1 MRCLITGV
9 AGFIGSHLAE
19 RLLSEGHEVC
29 GIDVFSDCYPRQIK
43 ERNLEGLLTS
53 NRFDFIE
60 GDLLRLPLVSLL
72 DGVDWVF
79 HLAARAGV
87 RQGWGNEF
95 VRYVDANVLVT
106 QRLLEAA
113 VRAGN
118 VRRFICASS
127 SAVYGEAARLPVS
140 ETAPLRPVSPY
151 GVTKVATEQL
161 CMLYHHNY
169 GLPVVI
175 LRYFTVY
182 GPRQRP
188 DMAFYRFCSALVNGQ
203 PARVY
208 GDGLQT
214 RDVTYVDD
222 VVEANLLAAAA
233 PAAVGMAFNIAG
245 GVQVSM
251 REVLDLLEEISGAP
265 LPVVFLDEQR
275 GEAHDTFADISRASH
290 VLGYSPRVGLREG
303 LQRELDYV
311 IAYARSLT
319 PRLYLGWSLA
329 EDDRPDAGTGEEK
342 Q

>member
-1 MRCLITGV
+1 MFSVIASNLSTRLNVVLSIVCCSFSRAKLCGGGEPMRCLITGA

-19 RLLSEGHEVC
+19 RLLAEGHEVC
-29 GIDVFSDCYPRQIK
+29 GIDAFTDCYPRQIK
-43 ERNLEGLLTS
+43 ERNIEGISAS

-60 GDLLRLPLVSLL
+60 GDLLRLPLVALL

-79 HLAARAGV
+79 HLAAQAGV

-95 VRYVDANVLVT
+95 VRYIDANVLAT

-127 SAVYGEAARLPVS
+127 SSVYGEAACLPVN
-140 ETAPLRPVSPY
+140 EAAPLRPVSPY

-161 CMLYHHNY
+161 CMLYHRNC

-188 DMAFYRFCSALVNGQ
+188 DMAFYRFCSALINQQ
-203 PARVY
+203 PALVY

-222 VVEANLLAAAA
+222 VVEANVLAATV
-233 PAAVGMAFNIAG
+233 PAAVGLAFNIAG
-245 GVQVSM
+245 GAQVS
-251 REVLDLLEEISGAP
+251 
-265 LPVVFLDEQR
+265 
-275 GEAHDTFADISRASH
+275 
-290 VLGYSPRVGLREG
+290 
-303 LQRELDYV
+303 
-311 IAYARSLT
+311 
-319 PRLYLGWSLA
+319 
-329 EDDRPDAGTGEEK
+329 
-342 Q
+342 

>member
-19 RLLSEGHEVC
+19 RLLAEGHEVC
-29 GIDVFSDCYPRQIK
+29 GIDAFTDGYPRQIK
-43 ERNLEGLLTS
+43 ERNIEGISAS

-60 GDLLRLPLVSLL
+60 GDLLRLPLVALL

-79 HLAARAGV
+79 HLAAQAGV
-87 RQGWGNEF
+87 RRGWGNEF
-95 VRYVDANVLVT
+95 VRYIDANVLAT

-118 VRRFICASS
+118 VRRFVCASS
-127 SAVYGEAARLPVS
+127 SSVYGEAACLPVN
-140 ETAPLRPVSPY
+140 EAAPLRPVSPY

-161 CMLYHHNY
+161 CMLYHRNC

-188 DMAFYRFCSALVNGQ
+188 DMAFYRFCSALINQQ
-203 PARVY
+203 PALVY
-208 GDGLQT
+208 GDGLQR

-222 VVEANLLAAAA
+222 VVEANLLAATV
-233 PAAVGMAFNIAG
+233 PAAVGLTFNIAG
-245 GVQVSM
+245 GAQVSI
-251 REVLDLLEEISGAP
+251 REVLGLLEEMSGMP
-265 LPVVFLDEQR
+265 LPVKFLDEQR
-275 GEAHDTFADISRASH
+275 GEARNTFADISQANY
-290 VLGYSPRVGLREG
+290 VLGFSPRVGLREG

-311 IAYARSLT
+311 ISYTRSLT
-319 PRLYLGWSLA
+319 SRPYLGWPYGSISQLL
-329 EDDRPDAGTGEEK
+329 EERGDDR
-342 Q
+342 

>member
-29 GIDVFSDCYPRQIK
+29 GIDVFNDCYPRQVK
-43 ERNLEGLLTS
+43 EQNIEGLLS
-53 NRFDFIE
+53 SSRFDFIE

-87 RQGWGNEF
+87 RQGWGTEF
-95 VRYVDANVLVT
+95 GRYVDANVLAT

-127 SAVYGEAARLPVS
+127 SAVYGEATRLPVN
-140 ETAPLRPVSPY
+140 EMAPLRPVSPY

-161 CMLYHHNY
+161 CMLYHRNY

-188 DMAFYRFCSALVNGQ
+188 DMAFYRFCSALVSGQ
-203 PARVY
+203 PAHVY

-222 VVEANLLAAAA
+222 VVEANLLAATA
-233 PAAVGMAFNIAG
+233 PAAVGMALNIAG
-245 GVQVSM
+245 GVRVSIL
-251 REVLDLLEEISGAP
+251 EVLDLLGEISGAP

-275 GEAHDTFADISRASH
+275 GEAHDTFADISQASL

-303 LQRELDYV
+303 LRRELDYV

-319 PRLYLGWSLA
+319 SRLYQGWSLSRQDKPA
-329 EDDRPDAGTGEEK
+329 TEGGEEG